1 MAPLFV
7 KMYLGVVSVAERYEE
22 EQGRIV
28 YLTPARLKEVFPLF
42 DSMIA
47 EKAARVDL
55 ERE

>member
-1 MAPLFV
+1 
-7 KMYLGVVSVAERYEE
+7 MYLGVVSVAERYEE